1 MAIQAL
7 LRDMFKNP
15 SGSYDSARILF
26 VFGGLNGIIS
36 PVAFQIW
43 AMYRGQAWDATAYC
57 LAYGGMLSAVLS
69 LGGLGIATK
78 DKGVASAMN
87 TTTPSDPPGGQP

>member
-1 MAIQAL
+1 MKVSSL
-7 LRDMFKNP
+7 FRDMFKNP
-15 SGSYDSARILF
+15 AGSYDSARILF

-43 AMYRGQAWDATAYC
+43 AMMRGQAWDATSYC

-78 DKGVASAMN
+78 DKGVASALN
-87 TTTPSDPPGGQP
+87 TTPPSPPEGGQP